1 MTTSASARP
10 GAAASGPPTLRDR
23 LASLRFRLWSG
34 LGLLVALLA
43 LAAVLTERSMSY
55 LGNAVAVTLADVQTE
70 SRLATRLSSSIMQS
84 IEAGREYVQSQDQGS
99 LARFRTEGW
108 EAHLTQR
115 LLNARPDQTAQELA
129 TLSEID
135 AKLSAVEVHYAR
147 AHRLAD
153 LGRRREAAAEE
164 ARGRAGVSELLSAID
179 RFGLMKARRVQ
190 ELSARLADSTEREQL
205 ILQGVLLMAV
215 IFGVAVVVLTV
226 RGIGGPVDR
235 LVAHANLLSQGD
247 LTARVDSSGMPTEI
261 RILADGMNI
270 VGDSLSRVVTV
281 AARTAENV
289 ASSAHQLASVS
300 EQISLSAGQ
309 MASAMSEVSH
319 GAEQQVDQLR
329 TVDETL
335 QAIQEATA
343 GVEQQ
348 AIEVNTLAGEIA
360 SESVARRRDVELA
373 LGTMR
378 DVRGV
383 VEEAAG
389 EIKALESAAAD
400 IARFVQL
407 VGQIAEQTNLLA
419 LNAAIEAARAG
430 QAGRGFAV
438 VADEVRKLAEQSQRA
453 ADDIVSLTGTITAR
467 IAAGTRAMGTTTAR
481 VAEVETVSRSID
493 TALGTIG
500 DAAERAH
507 RAAERVRAA
516 ADRNAEAARSAASS
530 IAGISRTAE
539 SHAVAAEQVNA
550 STQEQSAACE
560 EMTSASSMLLEGSTQ
575 LRQIVGGL
583 TGDTGEHLAPVILPP
598 DDAFA
603 SVFDQPRPR
612 PAEIG

>member
-1 MTTSASARP
+1 MRNASDTRGTGAPPMTMRAR
-10 GAAASGPPTLRDR
+10 LE
-23 LASLRFRLWSG
+23 SLRFRLWAG
-34 LGLLVALLA
+34 LGMLVVLLLV
-43 LAAVLTERSMSY
+43 AAVLTERSMSY
-55 LGNAVAVTLADVQTE
+55 LGNAVASTLADVQEE
-70 SRLATRLSSSIMQS
+70 SRLSARLSSSIMQS
-84 IEAGREYVQSQDQGS
+84 LEAGREYVQARDEAS
-99 LARFRTEGW
+99 LQRFRTEGW
-108 EAHLTQR
+108 EAHRTQR
-115 LLNARPDQTAQELA
+115 LLNARPDQTADELA

-135 AKLSAVEVHYAR
+135 AGLSALEVHYAR

-153 LGRRREAAAEE
+153 LGRTREAAIEE
-164 ARGRAGVSELLSAID
+164 AAGRQGVSELLGAID

-190 ELSARLADSTEREQL
+190 QLAAKLADDTEREQY
-205 ILQGVLLMAV
+205 ILQGLLLL
-215 IFGVAVVVLTV
+215 AVVFGITVVLLTV

-235 LVAHANLLSQGD
+235 LVAHAQLLSQGD
-247 LTARVDSSGMPTEI
+247 LSARVDSAGMPTEI
-261 RILADGMNI
+261 RILADGMNV

-329 TVDETL
+329 QVDETL

-360 SESVARRRDVELA
+360 TESTARRRDVGQA
-373 LGTMR
+373 LGTMKE
-378 DVRGV
+378 VRGV

-389 EIKALESAAAD
+389 EIRALEAAATD

-438 VADEVRKLAEQSQRA
+438 VADEVRKLAEQSQHA
-453 ADDIVSLTGTITAR
+453 ADDIVNLTGTITAR
-467 IAAGTRAMGTTTAR
+467 IAAGTRAMATTTTR
-481 VAEVETVSRSID
+481 VAEVELVSHSID
-493 TALGTIG
+493 TALATIG
-500 DAAERAH
+500 EAADRAH
-507 RAAERVRAA
+507 RAAERVRSA
-516 ADRNAEAARSAASS
+516 ADRNAEAARSAAAS

-560 EMTSASSMLLEGSTQ
+560 EMTSASAMLLEGSTQ

-583 TGDTGEHLAPVILPP
+583 TSESGEHLAPKVLPP
-598 DDAFA
+598 DDAFM
-603 SVFDQPRPR
+603 SVFDQPR
-612 PAEIG
+612 AHVG